1 MGAGAFRSLTQV
13 RRTVLLAEKPRLCI
27 CSGERFPVAPGEKP
41 MTPLIS
47 SWNRRI
53 LFFTGQRALFQDGT
67 SFSLRFPSYFLSGAR
82 PAGMLRRPG
91 HRKIT
96 DSPGLC
102 PVSYGEP
109 RRQLNSHNGKEY
121 LPFRGSTRR
130 RKCRACQ
137 GRTDA
142 VRSGRRNRYRQ
153 RGVNENVYH
162 GFCRENRR
170 SLLLPDCVR

>member
-1 MGAGAFRSLTQV
+1 MPTRNGAVRVRPRRSGVIRRNESSPLQGRPVRRSDVGAGAFRSLTQV

-91 HRKIT
+91 HRKNHRLT
-96 DSPGLC
+96 GPLPGFLW
-102 PVSYGEP
+102 
-109 RRQLNSHNGKEY
+109 
-121 LPFRGSTRR
+121 
-130 RKCRACQ
+130 
-137 GRTDA
+137 RTA
-142 VRSGRRNRYRQ
+142 PTT
-153 RGVNENVYH
+153 E
-162 GFCRENRR
+162 
-170 SLLLPDCVR
+170 

>member
-91 HRKIT
+91 HRTNHRLTGPWPGFLWRTAPTT
-96 DSPGLC
+96 DEPPRERIPAFPGKYATTQV
-102 PVSYGEP
+102 PSVPREDRRGQKWAQEP
-109 RRQLNSHNGKEY
+109 IPAAWCE
-121 LPFRGSTRR
+121 
-130 RKCRACQ
+130 RKCISR
-137 GRTDA
+137 
-142 VRSGRRNRYRQ
+142 
-153 RGVNENVYH
+153 
-162 GFCRENRR
+162 
-170 SLLLPDCVR
+170 LLP